1 MNVNASLRV
10 CYSLC
15 VGLPKDTENLE
26 EMPCVIDKLC
36 ELHDGLVVEA
46 KGIKEH
52 YFKPYIKTLFEKK
65 VRNTLFY
72 NQSTLLEQHNCWFT
86 AWSCFPLSVS
96 QILKGDVDTLTE
108 LLDTPNFQDNK

>member
-1 MNVNASLRV
+1 MSVKNKHVSASLRV
-10 CYSLC
+10 CCSLF

-65 VRNTLFY
+65 VWNTHFY
-72 NQSTLLEQHNCWFT
+72 KQSTLQEQYDCWFT
-86 AWSCFPLSVS
+86 ACSCLPHSQFIPLFSS
-96 QILKGDVDTLTE
+96 DIKR
-108 LLDTPNFQDNK
+108 

>member
-1 MNVNASLRV
+1 
-10 CYSLC
+10 
-15 VGLPKDTENLE
+15 
-26 EMPCVIDKLC
+26 MPCVIDKLC

-65 VRNTLFY
+65 VRNIH
-72 NQSTLLEQHNCWFT
+72 TLLHSLQEQHNLIF
-86 AWSCFPLSVS
+86 SSFCFQFNSLYS
-96 QILKGDVDTLTE
+96 QMLKGDVKTLTE